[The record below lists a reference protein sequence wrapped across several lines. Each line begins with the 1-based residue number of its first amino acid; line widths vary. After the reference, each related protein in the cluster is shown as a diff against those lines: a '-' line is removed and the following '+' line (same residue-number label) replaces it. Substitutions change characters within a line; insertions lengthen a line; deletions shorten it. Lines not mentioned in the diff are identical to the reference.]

1 MFQNFSSLYLNK
13 NQFLIFLM
21 GISSGIPL
29 YLILST
35 LFIWL
40 TRENID
46 ISTIGL
52 FALTQI
58 PWTIKFLW
66 APLIDNF
73 KIPILYKIVGHRKS
87 WLFVIQFFLIF
98 SIFLLGFSD
107 PAQNI
112 KLTAFF
118 ALLVS
123 FFSASQDIVIDSYR
137 IEILD
142 DSSQGAGAA
151 VTQFGYRIGGIL
163 AGAGSLYLKYYFAW
177 NTVFMIVG
185 FIIFFLGLSILFLPI
200 KKDHLSKKRNEK
212 NLLKPFYEFLFRHS
226 AIKVFLILIFIFSFK
241 FCDVI
246 AGVMANPFYVKI
258 GFSNIEI
265 ANASK
270 VFGVLMTICGVF
282 LGGYLVKKLGIIY
295 SLILSGFFQ
304 VLSNLL
310 YVLLNLVGPEISYLY
325 LTVAGENFS
334 GGLGSAA
341 FVAYLSALCNKNYT
355 GTQYA
360 LLSSIMGLARTVLS
374 SPSGYLVESFGW
386 TNFFILSTFMGIPA
400 LLVLFWMKKNFH
412 LEMQKSKKL
421 YPYTRRV

>member
-1 MFQNFSSLYLNK
+1 MFGNFLKLYCNK
-13 NQFLIFLM
+13 NQILIFVM

-58 PWTIKFLW
+58 PWSLKFLW
-66 APLIDNF
+66 APLLDNYNVPYLHKF
-73 KIPILYKIVGHRKS
+73 LGQRKS
-87 WLFVIQFFLIF
+87 WLLLIQLNLMLFI
-98 SIFLLGFSD
+98 IFLGYSD
-107 PAQNI
+107 PVNNLQT
-112 KLTAFF
+112 TAIF

-123 FFSASQDIVIDSYR
+123 FFSASQDIVVDAYR

-142 DSSQGAGAA
+142 DNSQGAGAA
-151 VTQFGYRIGGIL
+151 MTQFGYRIGGLL
-163 AGAGSLYLKYYFAW
+163 AGAGSLYLTLYFNW
-177 NTVFMIVG
+177 EQVFLLVST
-185 FIIFFLGLSILFLPI
+185 IIFFLM
-200 KKDHLSKKRNEK
+200 
-212 NLLKPFYEFLFRHS
+212 
-226 AIKVFLILIFIFSFK
+226 ILIIFVIPSKNNHTSSNRNLISPFKEFVFRNSLFNISLIFLFIFSFK
-241 FCDVI
+241 FGDVI

-295 SLILSGFFQ
+295 ALIVSGFFQ

-310 YVLLNLVGPEISYLY
+310 YVLLNFVGSEISYLY

-386 TNFFILSTFMGIPA
+386 TNFFILSTFLGIPA

-421 YPYTRRV
+421 YPYTRQV